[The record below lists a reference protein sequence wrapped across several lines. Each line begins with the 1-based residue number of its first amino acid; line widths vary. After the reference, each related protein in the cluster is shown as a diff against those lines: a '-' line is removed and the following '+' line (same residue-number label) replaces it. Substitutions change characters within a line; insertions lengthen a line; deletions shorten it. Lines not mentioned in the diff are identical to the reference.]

1 MSTRFILFLILG
13 LDALILIFQI
23 DELSIS
29 YNETLLLNGNFS
41 FLQIL
46 IKSSILLFG
55 QNDFALRFP
64 MIVLHILSAILLY
77 KISKKYLKVDRN
89 RIWLVLIFV
98 LLPGVISSAIILNS
112 AGLILFGLLL
122 FVYLYENHSTSFIY
136 PLLIFYMLID
146 GSFVYLFMALALF
159 SIYKKDRN
167 FFLFNVVLF
176 SISLLIYGIDTH
188 GSPKGYFLN
197 SLGLYAAIFT
207 PIIFIYLFYVLYR
220 RYLTKDIDIL
230 WFISTA
236 ALVFSLLL
244 SFRQRVG
251 IEYFAPYVILALPLV
266 AQTFEH
272 SYRVRLNIFRKNY
285 KLIFIVSLAFLLI
298 NSSVVFL
305 NKYLYQVIKEPKKHF
320 SYNMHVAKELSHEL
334 KKRGISCVD
343 TNMKMSKRLK
353 FYGVT
358 KCNNYLLQENYSDLI
373 NSESVTISYKNRVV
387 YSANVTKININ

>member
-1 MSTRFILFLILG
+1 MSTKFILFLILG
-13 LDALILIFQI
+13 LDALILTFQI
-23 DELSIS
+23 DGLSIS
-29 YNETLLLNGNFS
+29 YNEVLLLNGNFS

-64 MIVLHILSAILLY
+64 MIILHILSAILLY
-77 KISKKYLKVDRN
+77 KISQKYLKMDKN

-136 PLLIFYMLID
+136 PLLIFYMLIN

-167 FFLFNVVLF
+167 FFLFNVALF

-230 WFISTA
+230 WFISTV
-236 ALVFSLLL
+236 ALLFSLLL
-244 SFRQRVG
+244 SFRQRIG

-272 SYRVRLNIFRKNY
+272 SYRVRLNIFRKKY
-285 KLIFIVSLAFLLI
+285 KLIFIVSLVLLLI
-298 NSSVVFL
+298 NSSVVFF

-320 SYNMHVAKELSHEL
+320 SYNMHVAKELSVEL
-334 KKRGISCVD
+334 KKREINCVD
-343 TNMKMSKRLK
+343 TNIKMSKRLA

-358 KCNNYLLQENYSDLI
+358 KCNNYLLQENYSNLA
-373 NSESVTISYKNRVV
+373 NSDAVTISYKNRIV
-387 YSANVTKININ
+387 YSANVTKINKN